1 MKYYIAAAD
10 LYLDIVLN
18 KLEAEIDKL
27 KKEYIVSLRGDVS
40 IAINDGKIYIVQGVN
55 LENK

>member
-10 LYLDIVLN
+10 LYLDIVLA

-40 IAINDGKIYIVQGVN
+40 IAINDGKVYIVQGVD

>member
-10 LYLDIVLN
+10 LYLDIVLA

-27 KKEYIVSLRGDVS
+27 KKNYTVTLRGDPA
-40 IAINDGKIYIVQGVN
+40 IAISDGKLHIVQGID
-55 LENK
+55 LEKK